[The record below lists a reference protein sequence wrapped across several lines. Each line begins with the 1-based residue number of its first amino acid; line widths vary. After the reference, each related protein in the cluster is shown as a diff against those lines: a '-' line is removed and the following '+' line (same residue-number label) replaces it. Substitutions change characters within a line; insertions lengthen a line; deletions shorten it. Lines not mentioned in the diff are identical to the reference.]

1 MRVVNCVALTRGELS
16 GSPSFAAFED
26 IKVAL
31 TQVRRGDLFIAG
43 DDGDI
48 PKALELGAYGILYD
62 FDYTP
67 TDDETAWIRVRN
79 ATDAAMVIAKY
90 LLLNK
95 HLRFVLTDAVSFDM
109 ARKITKDSSV
119 AFLDDYDLV
128 ALFAAIKNDNKKIYV
143 SFGEEFLHGLTNE
156 PIENFIAQRD
166 KLTGVGYNNIFE
178 TVLQEG
184 ESVRALKL
192 PLFLLKYLRN
202 ATKIL
207 DDINAKYEI
216 SDIKHSKFF
225 DPVFVDD
232 SLKERDFGKTSK
244 VIIFSEY
251 ESQGLLRECIDFI
264 RQSGKWGRLSFLLHS
279 SLMGFDDDEVII
291 TYFSSDAELLDMLDG
306 SDFNF
311 ALVVGAG
318 RKIISKEK
326 KEQISLF

>member
-26 IKVAL
+26 IKVGL
-31 TQVRRGDLFIAG
+31 SQVKRGDLFIAG
-43 DDGDI
+43 DEEDI
-48 PKALELGAYGILYD
+48 SSALKLGAYGILYD

-67 TDDETAWIRVRN
+67 TDDEIAWIRVRN
-79 ATDAAMVIAKY
+79 STDAAMVIAKY

-95 HLRFVLTDAVSFDM
+95 HLRFVLTDQVSFDM
-109 ARKITKDSSV
+109 ARKINKESSV
-119 AFLDDYDLV
+119 AFLETFDLV
-128 ALFAAIKNDNKKIYV
+128 ALFSAIKNDNKKTYIG
-143 SFGEEFLHGLTNE
+143 FGEEFLHGLTNE
-156 PIENFIAQRD
+156 PIENYIAQRD
-166 KLTGVGYNNIFE
+166 KLNGVGYNNIFE

-202 ATKIL
+202 AAKIL
-207 DDINAKYEI
+207 SDISAKHEI
-216 SDIKHSKFF
+216 SDIKYSRFF

-232 SLKERDFGKTSK
+232 NLNEREFGKTSK

-251 ESQGLLRECIDFI
+251 ESQSLLRESVDFI
-264 RQSGKWGRLSFLLHS
+264 RQSGKWGKLSFLLHS
-279 SLMGFDDDEVII
+279 SLVGFDDDEVII
-291 TYFSSDAELLDMLDG
+291 TYFSSDTELLDMLDG

-311 ALVVGAG
+311 ALVVGAN

-326 KEQISLF
+326 KEQVSLF